1 MRGSVEI
8 LRDELGIPHVRAE
21 SLGGAFFGQGFT
33 CAQDRLWQMEHDRRR
48 ASGRWAEVV
57 GPIAVGRD
65 AFLRRMGLARS
76 AVRDLAALRAD
87 TREMFDAY
95 AAGVNAFLA
104 SGAPLPA
111 EYALTGIS
119 PEPWEAWHC
128 IAVYKIRHAF
138 MGPLYRKLWRGA
150 LLREHGPELLAA
162 IYAGAAETLS
172 VPPGE
177 DHREPALLPAE
188 LATGVEALGALE
200 PGDGASNHW
209 ALAGSR
215 TASGKPLVAGDP
227 HRPLELP
234 NVYWQNHV
242 RCVGFD
248 AIGLSF
254 AGVPGFPH
262 FGHNA
267 QVAWC
272 ITHGMADDQDLFVE
286 RLGARELALAERR
299 TETVSVRGAAP
310 AEVEIL
316 TTARGPVVLG
326 GTHVGLGIA
335 LRWTT
340 LVEPDS
346 SFDCFLPML
355 AATSAAKL
363 EDAMRAWVTPCN
375 NLISADVAGSIRYRF
390 RGRVPVR
397 DPSNRWSPVP
407 GESSAHAWRGY
418 VPFDVLP
425 AVADPPSGML
435 AAANNRPAGA
445 AAPYLGVD
453 FSGASRVR
461 RIFAR
466 LESLHEATVADMA
479 SIHAD
484 DLSLVAPLFVR
495 ALDGVE
501 PASERAREALALLRA
516 WDAHLAGD
524 SVGAALYVAFREQLT
539 FLAGGALGLTG
550 PILGVLGE
558 AAAAPERLAMVW
570 NAIPPLLSAR
580 FAPREAH
587 TAFDWKA
594 LCAQAFERALAFLEA
609 RLGPKLS
616 EWRFARVHR
625 TFAWH
630 PSAIDL
636 EAARRLRPPPSV
648 PMGGDGDTVLCGAT
662 VPGFSLRAT
671 AVSVARYVFDLSDW
685 ERSGWV
691 VPHGVSG
698 DPASPHYTD
707 QLLAW
712 AELRLLP
719 MRYDWRGIEAAASSR
734 VTLAPPAR

>member
-1 MRGSVEI
+1 
-8 LRDELGIPHVRAE
+8 
-21 SLGGAFFGQGFT
+21 
-33 CAQDRLWQMEHDRRR
+33 MEHDRRR

-57 GPIAVGRD
+57 GPVGVGRD

-76 AVRDLAALRAD
+76 AQRDLGSLRVE
-87 TREMFDAY
+87 TIEMLEAY
-95 AAGVNAFLA
+95 SAGVNAYLA

-111 EYALTGIS
+111 EYALTGIA
-119 PEPWEAWHC
+119 PEPWEAWQC
-128 IAVYKIRHAF
+128 IAVYKLRHAF

-150 LLREHGPELLAA
+150 VLRERGPELLAA
-162 IYAGAAETLS
+162 IYAGAAETLA
-172 VPPGE
+172 VPPGAE
-177 DHREPALLPAE
+177 QREASLYAAE
-188 LATGVEALGALE
+188 LAAGAEALAALA

-209 ALAGSR
+209 ALAGSH
-215 TASGKPLVAGDP
+215 TASGKPLLAGDP
-227 HRPLELP
+227 HRTLELP

-242 RCVGFD
+242 RSAHFE

-267 QVAWC
+267 SVAWC

-286 RLGARELALAERR
+286 RLGARELAAAERR
-299 TETVSVRGAAP
+299 TETVSVRGAAS

-326 GTHVGLGIA
+326 GTHAGKGIA

-340 LVEPDS
+340 LAEPDPT
-346 SFDCFLPML
+346 FDCFLPML
-355 AATSAAKL
+355 AAASAAEL
-363 EDAMRAWVTPCN
+363 DEAMRGWVTPCN

-390 RGRVPVR
+390 RGRVPLR
-397 DPSNRWSPVP
+397 DASNRWTPVP
-407 GESSAHAWRGY
+407 GWSSAHAWRGH
-418 VPFDVLP
+418 VPFDALP
-425 AVADPPSGML
+425 SVADPPSGML

-445 AAPYLGVD
+445 GTPYLGVD
-453 FSGASRVR
+453 FSGPSRVR

-466 LESLHEATVADMA
+466 LESLRGATVADMA

-495 ALDGVE
+495 ALDGLE
-501 PASERAREALALLRA
+501 PASQRAREALALLRS
-516 WDAHLAGD
+516 WDSRLAAE
-524 SVGAALYVAFREQLT
+524 SVGAALYIAFREQLT
-539 FLAGGALGLTG
+539 LLAGEALGLSG
-550 PILGVLGE
+550 AGLGILGE
-558 AAAAPERLAMVW
+558 AAPAPERLALVW
-570 NAIPPLLSAR
+570 NALPPLLSAR
-580 FAPREAH
+580 FSPRAAGEAV
-587 TAFDWKA
+587 DWKA
-594 LCAQAFERALAFLEA
+594 LALQAFERALTFLES
-609 RLGPKLS
+609 RLGPKLA
-616 EWRFARVHR
+616 EWRLARVHR

-630 PSAIDL
+630 PPAIDL
-636 EAARRLRPPPSV
+636 EAARRLRLPPSV

-671 AVSVARYVFDLSDW
+671 TISVARYVFDLSDW

-698 DPASPHYTD
+698 DPESPHYTD

-712 AELRLLP
+712 AELRLVP
-719 MRYDWRGIEAAASSR
+719 MRYDWRGIESAATWR
-734 VTLAPPAR
+734 VTLAPPSR

>member
-1 MRGSVEI
+1 VRGSVEI
-8 LRDELGIPHVRAE
+8 LRDELGIPHVHAE
-21 SLGGAFFGQGFT
+21 SLAGAFFGQGFA
-33 CAQDRLWQMEHDRRR
+33 CAQDRFWQMEHDRRR
-48 ASGRWAEVV
+48 AAGRWAEVV

-65 AFLRRMGLARS
+65 AFLRRLGIARS
-76 AVRDLAALRAD
+76 AVRDLAELRAE
-87 TREMFDAY
+87 TREMLEAY
-95 AAGVNAFLA
+95 SAGVNAYLDR
-104 SGAPLPA
+104 GAPFPA
-111 EYALTGIS
+111 EYGLAGIS
-119 PEPWEAWHC
+119 PEPWEPWQC
-128 IAVYKIRHAF
+128 IAVYKLRHAF

-162 IYAGAAETLS
+162 IYPGEAETLS
-172 VPPGE
+172 APPAAE
-177 DHREPALLPAE
+177 YLEPPLREAE
-188 LATGVEALGALE
+188 LAAGVEALAALE

-242 RCVGFD
+242 RCARFD

-267 QVAWC
+267 SVAWC

-286 RLGARELALAERR
+286 RLGARELSAAERR
-299 TETVSVRGAAP
+299 TENLSVRGAAP

-326 GTHVGLGIA
+326 GTHVGTGIS

-340 LVEPDS
+340 LAETDS
-346 SFDCFLPML
+346 TFDCLLPML
-355 AATSAAKL
+355 DAASAAEL
-363 EDAMRAWVTPCN
+363 DEAMRGWVIPCN

-397 DPSNRWSPVP
+397 DAANRWSPVA
-407 GESSAHAWRGY
+407 GGSSAYAWRGH
-418 VPFDVLP
+418 VPFDSLP
-425 AVADPPSGML
+425 SAVDPPSGML

-445 AAPYLGVD
+445 GMPYLGVD
-453 FSGASRVR
+453 FSGPSRVR
-461 RIFAR
+461 RILAR
-466 LESLHEATVADMA
+466 LESLDKATVADMA
-479 SIHAD
+479 AIHGD

-495 ALDGVE
+495 ALDGLE
-501 PASERAREALALLRA
+501 PASERARDALALLRS
-516 WDAHLAGD
+516 WDSHVAPE
-524 SVGAALYVAFREQLT
+524 SVGAALYLALREQVTL
-539 FLAGGALGLTG
+539 LAGEALGLSGAT
-550 PILGVLGE
+550 LGVLGE
-558 AAAAPERLAMVW
+558 AAPAPERLAQVW
-570 NAIPPLLSAR
+570 NAVPPLLSAR
-580 FAPREAH
+580 FAPRAGCKP
-587 TAFDWKA
+587 FDWKV
-594 LCAQAFERALAFLEA
+594 LCAEAFERALAFLEA
-609 RLGPKLS
+609 RLGPNPA
-616 EWRFARVHR
+616 EWRLARVHR

-630 PSAIDL
+630 PPALDL
-636 EAARRLRPPPSV
+636 EAARRLRLPPSV
-648 PMGGDGDTVLCGAT
+648 PMGGDGDTVLCGTT

-671 AVSVARYVFDLSDW
+671 TLSVARYVFDLGDW
-685 ERSGWV
+685 ERSAWV

-698 DPASPHYTD
+698 EPASPHYTD

-719 MRYDWRGIEAAASSR
+719 MRYDWRGIEAAATSR
-734 VTLAPPAR
+734 VSLAPSA